1 MRLLVEL
8 ALRVR
13 DRDAGGAVRVV
24 LALPMSV
31 VLAAAEVRVIDEVR
45 AGGIAVPE
53 GDRDPVDD
61 TDGLELGEG
70 EVVLLTEGP
79 DDNVAVNDG
88 EAVGV
93 AVNELVSDGVGSADI
108 VALLDAVDICDS
120 VPEGVPDI
128 ERVRS

>member
-45 AGGIAVPE
+45 AGGIAVP
-53 GDRDPVDD
+53 
-61 TDGLELGEG
+61 
-70 EVVLLTEGP
+70 
-79 DDNVAVNDG
+79 
-88 EAVGV
+88 
-93 AVNELVSDGVGSADI
+93 
-108 VALLDAVDICDS
+108 
-120 VPEGVPDI
+120 
-128 ERVRS
+128 